1 MRILHLLN
9 KATDRGNGIV
19 NVAVDLA
26 MEQVRQGHE
35 VSFAAESGGYTPVL
49 KAAGVRCFLAPQ
61 SGVTKLVRNSRNL
74 LRIVREVQP
83 DVLHTHMR
91 SGLLLVAPWARLL
104 GKPVVMHLHNI
115 HDRAYGITRLPNR
128 VIAVSHSV
136 ADTLIG
142 QGVPATRVRIV
153 LNGVLGSRRVSE
165 PPALTSLQH
174 PAVLTVAGMETE
186 RKGIP
191 ELIEAFNMI
200 PPAGPPS
207 HLYIIGDG
215 TEFNR
220 FKALAQATPAAGR
233 IHLLGFKA
241 DPRPFLHA
249 CDLFVLPSRRESFG
263 LAILEAR
270 EAGCA
275 ILASD
280 VDGIPELLENGRC
293 GVLTPPQD
301 SRSLAAAMCRLLE
314 DPELR
319 QRLGQQAQTGLERFS
334 VQHMTQQVLDVYAEL
349 VPPVSGQATV
359 A

>member
-9 KATDRGNGIV
+9 KLTDKGNGIV

-26 MEQVRQGHE
+26 MEQARQGHQ
-35 VSFAAESGGYTPVL
+35 VFFAAEDGGYTPL
-49 KAAGVRCFLAPQ
+49 LQAAGVTCLLAPQ
-61 SGVTKLVRNSRNL
+61 SGAARILRNSWALFRI
-74 LRIVREVQP
+74 LRQVRPDIV
-83 DVLHTHMR
+83 HSHMR
-91 SGLLLVAPWARLL
+91 SGLVLVRPWATLL
-104 GKPVVMHLHNI
+104 RKPVVMHLHNV
-115 HDRAYGITRLPNR
+115 HDRAYGLTRLPNR
-128 VIAVSHSV
+128 VIAVSQSV
-136 ADTLIG
+136 AETLRA
-142 QGVPATRVRIV
+142 QGVPAKRLRVV
-153 LNGVLGSRRVSE
+153 LNGVLGSRRLPMSPE
-165 PPALTSLQH
+165 RASLQH

-191 ELIEAFNMI
+191 ELIDAFNQLAVPGS
-200 PPAGPPS
+200 PP
-207 HLYIIGDG
+207 HLYIVGDG

-220 FKALAQATPAAGR
+220 FKAMAEATPARDR

-280 VDGIPELLENGRC
+280 VDGIPELLEGGRC
-293 GVLTPPQD
+293 GVLTPPQN
-301 SRSLAAAMCRLLE
+301 STELAAEMQRLLE

-319 QRLGQQAQTGLERFS
+319 AQLGQQAQVGLDRFT
-334 VQHMTQQVLDVYAEL
+334 VAHMTRQVLDVYAEL
-349 VPPVSGQATV
+349 L
-359 A
+359 